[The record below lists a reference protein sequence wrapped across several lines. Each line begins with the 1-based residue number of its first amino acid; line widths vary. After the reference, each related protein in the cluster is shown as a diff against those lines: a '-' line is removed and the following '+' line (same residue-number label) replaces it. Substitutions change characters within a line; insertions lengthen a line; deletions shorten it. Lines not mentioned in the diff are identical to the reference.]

1 MANTAKGYP
10 YPVGTDRVMDGDDA
24 IHSLATAVE
33 TLLGVAASGS
43 VVVTLTTGAFTG
55 NTAVTFPVGR
65 FLAAPMGF
73 ACCHSGPTAYYGSA
87 GQPTTGGM
95 TVYATH
101 RAGTTVGSNTNLTV
115 SWMAIG

>member
-43 VVVTLTTGAFTG
+43 VVVTLTTGSH
-55 NTAVTFPVGR
+55 P
-65 FLAAPMGF
+65 
-73 ACCHSGPTAYYGSA
+73 
-87 GQPTTGGM
+87 
-95 TVYATH
+95 
-101 RAGTTVGSNTNLTV
+101 
-115 SWMAIG
+115 